1 MSPQDRTPG
10 MFRHA
15 HWVLFGLVISLA
27 VSFWLGGARFGKKI
41 EDIYRDP
48 HRTAALKTFE
58 QAIVFV
64 PSGAVHA
71 LPTAEEL
78 RRKFPCAGDE
88 RISRLAGQLQAIE
101 AKLASLSRGGRST
114 LHFSLE
120 RWPPEGASCS
130 GVLEAAAWLA
140 EDRGRRLDAMDWPG
154 LWRARFDTPMRVPD
168 AVFAQDNPWRGADG
182 CVYLGP
188 TADGRLLYLEE
199 NRRHQETCPAMAGID
214 KARTVGVSRKK
225 GEWAK
230 DDPAWAVPD
239 DLGSILAD
247 LGRIR
252 RPEGI
257 AYGLYTQTPEPV
269 NDNEN
274 GAAPDRPRS
283 HGPNRIA
290 LHGRETDVGFNVRLT
305 IDPAAQGLVQQW
317 ARCYAGDTHAC
328 DLLGLD
334 RNDPLLDLAGDMY
347 ESAAVRMAA
356 VALIDVASGRI
367 EALGSAHTPCY
378 VQDHD
383 GPGHAA
389 GCPDAPF
396 RPRYDRDR
404 LLNHALFVD
413 AMPASTVKPIM
424 ALGFLMDTPAYR
436 ARPALDDLWQDLK
449 TSDSAAF
456 LDRLF
461 CGREVD
467 ASRRWR
473 DCQRPQRVQEAA
485 RQLGWNLECGRD
497 NFSPDCAKLDVL
509 FGRPAG
515 RRLVAEAR
523 KQPLGKSL
531 LYGQLFVEPSGAQ
544 SPADDAPKSAWAA
557 LAPAAGWGGFRLIDE
572 FRFDESF
579 ARECSEGRF
588 CTDCAAGHGRWRRC
602 KGNGGKIANEGWG
615 QGEARA
621 TPLGVAGMIARM
633 AAAAN
638 GAAAQAYPHLV
649 DHIGDAAGRRF
660 EMSGLAVYEPEAIAA
675 EGESAALVLAGM
687 TSHKSGGT
695 ANDSCRTIFGSKP
708 ACDAIDWI
716 AGKTGTPPFHFD
728 QSALPQI
735 KKACS
740 PERDKVDADCNTIP
754 YKWYVAAFK
763 TQGGAEAPFDKAI
776 AVLSE
781 RNWRKKNGMVQ
792 SPGDKEANLSAELA
806 FRIVKA
812 LRQES
817 ESPPPAA
824 NKKRGRP

>member
-1 MSPQDRTPG
+1 MSPHDRTPG

-15 HWVLFGLVISLA
+15 HWVLFGLVISLTL
-27 VSFWLGGARFGKKI
+27 SFWLGGVRFGKKI

-64 PSGAVHA
+64 PSGSARA

-88 RISRLAGQLQAIE
+88 RIARLTGQLQAIE
-101 AKLASLSRGGRST
+101 TKLGSLSRGSKKT
-114 LHFSLE
+114 LHLGLE
-120 RWPPEGASCS
+120 RWPPEGASCA

-140 EDRGRRLDAMDWPG
+140 EDQGRRLDAMDWPG

-168 AVFAQDNPWRGADG
+168 TVFAQDNPWRGADG

-188 TADGRLLYLEE
+188 AADDRLLYLEE

-214 KARTVGVSRKK
+214 KAQTVGVSRKK

-230 DDPAWAVPD
+230 GDPAWAVPD
-239 DLGSILAD
+239 DLGAVLTD

-257 AYGLYTQTPEPV
+257 AYSLYTQTPEPV
-269 NDNEN
+269 AEAEQIQQD
-274 GAAPDRPRS
+274 AAPDRARS
-283 HGPNRIA
+283 HGPNRIK

-305 IDPAAQGLVQQW
+305 IDPATQSLVQQW

-334 RNDPLLDLAGDMY
+334 RKDPLLDLAGDMY

-389 GCPDAPF
+389 ECPDVPF
-396 RPRYDRDR
+396 RPRHDRDR

-436 ARPALDDLWQDLK
+436 GGPALEDLWQDLK

-467 ASRRWR
+467 PSRRWR
-473 DCQRPQRVQEAA
+473 WRDCRRPQRVQEAA
-485 RQLGWNLECGRD
+485 RLLGWNLECGRD
-497 NFSPDCAKLDVL
+497 FSPDCARLDVL

-515 RRLVAEAR
+515 RRFVAEAR
-523 KQPLGKSL
+523 KQPLGKPL
-531 LYGQLFVEPSGAQ
+531 LYGQLFAEPFDGTQPSAE
-544 SPADDAPKSAWAA
+544 DEPKSTWAA
-557 LAPAAGWGGFRLIDE
+557 LSPAGLGGFRLLDE

-579 ARECSEGRF
+579 ASQCSGG
-588 CTDCAAGHGRWRRC
+588 TDGHGRWRRC

-638 GAAAQAYPHLV
+638 GATSQAYPHIV
-649 DHIGDAAGRRF
+649 DHIGDAQGRRF
-660 EMSGLAVYEPEAIAA
+660 EAPGLTVYEPEPIAA
-675 EGESAALVLAGM
+675 EQALAALVLAGM
-687 TSHKSGGT
+687 ASHRSGGT
-695 ANDSCRTIFGSKP
+695 AHDSCRTVFGSKP

-740 PERDKVDADCNTIP
+740 PERDRVDADCNTIP

-763 TQGGAEAPFDKAI
+763 TRSGAGAPFDKAI

-781 RNWRKKNGMVQ
+781 RNWRKKSGMVQ
-792 SPGDKEANLSAELA
+792 SPGDREANLSAELA
-806 FRIVKA
+806 FRIIKA
-812 LRQES
+812 LHREPG
-817 ESPPPAA
+817 SPPPAA
-824 NKKRGRP
+824 NKKRGRS